1 MMMFFLEKNMKKWKI
16 GISVMLVLC
25 ICMLTAC
32 GSKKSVDDKKIQKIG
47 VFEVKETKTEN
58 VDGSL
63 KLNISLKNTSE
74 KTEKVPLFYISLINK
89 DNLKIVDIENPGGQK
104 VDKNMSTNFE
114 INTDVQYS
122 TVTKIKYKTT
132 K

>member
-1 MMMFFLEKNMKKWKI
+1 MKNKLLI
-16 GISVMLVLC
+16 
-25 ICMLTAC
+25 ICAIILFSLTSAC
-32 GSKKSVDDKKIQKIG
+32 SCYNKKSVDDKKIQKIG

-122 TVTKIKYKTT
+122 TVTKIKYKT
-132 K
+132 KK

>member
-1 MMMFFLEKNMKKWKI
+1 MKNKLLI
-16 GISVMLVLC
+16 
-25 ICMLTAC
+25 ICAIILFSLTSAC
-32 GSKKSVDDKKIQKIG
+32 SCSNKKSVDDKKIQKIG

-63 KLNISLKNTSE
+63 KLNISLKNTSK

>member
-1 MMMFFLEKNMKKWKI
+1 M
-16 GISVMLVLC
+16 
-25 ICMLTAC
+25 
-32 GSKKSVDDKKIQKIG
+32 
-47 VFEVKETKTEN
+47 
-58 VDGSL
+58 
-63 KLNISLKNTSE
+63 KNTSD
-74 KTEKVPLFYISLINK
+74 KTEKVPLFFNSFINK

>member
-1 MMMFFLEKNMKKWKI
+1 MKNKLLI
-16 GISVMLVLC
+16 
-25 ICMLTAC
+25 ICAIILFSLTSAC
-32 GSKKSVDDKKIQKIG
+32 SCSNKKSVDDKKIQKIG

-74 KTEKVPLFYISLINK
+74 

-114 INTDVQYS
+114 INTGIQYS
-122 TVTKIKYKTT
+122 AVTKIKYKTT

>member
-1 MMMFFLEKNMKKWKI
+1 MKNKLLI
-16 GISVMLVLC
+16 
-25 ICMLTAC
+25 ICEIILFSLTSDC
-32 GSKKSVDDKKIQKIG
+32 SCSNKKSVDDKKIQKIG

>member
-1 MMMFFLEKNMKKWKI
+1 MKNKLLI
-16 GISVMLVLC
+16 
-25 ICMLTAC
+25 ICAIILFSLTSAC
-32 GSKKSVDDKKIQKIG
+32 SCSNKKSVDDKKIQKIG

-63 KLNISLKNTSE
+63 KLNISLKNTSK

-104 VDKNMSTNFE
+104 VDKNMSTDFE
-114 INTDVQYS
+114 INTGIQYS
-122 TVTKIKYKTT
+122 IVTKIKYKTT

>member
-1 MMMFFLEKNMKKWKI
+1 MKNKLLI
-16 GISVMLVLC
+16 
-25 ICMLTAC
+25 ICAIILFSLTSAC
-32 GSKKSVDDKKIQKIG
+32 SCSNKKSVDDKKIQKIG

-58 VDGSL
+58 FDGSL
-63 KLNISLKNTSE
+63 KLNISLKNTSK

-104 VDKNMSTNFE
+104 VDKNMSTDFE
-114 INTDVQYS
+114 INTGIQYS
-122 TVTKIKYKTT
+122 FVTKIKYKTT

>member
-1 MMMFFLEKNMKKWKI
+1 MKNKLLI
-16 GISVMLVLC
+16 
-25 ICMLTAC
+25 ICAIILFSLTSAC
-32 GSKKSVDDKKIQKIG
+32 SCSNKKSVDDKKIQKIG

-63 KLNISLKNTSE
+63 KLNISLKNTSK

-114 INTDVQYS
+114 INTGIQYS
-122 TVTKIKYKTT
+122 TVTKIKYKN
-132 K
+132 

>member
-1 MMMFFLEKNMKKWKI
+1 MKNKLLI
-16 GISVMLVLC
+16 
-25 ICMLTAC
+25 ICAIILFSLTSAC
-32 GSKKSVDDKKIQKIG
+32 SCSNKKSVDDKKIQKIG

-89 DNLKIVDIENPGGQK
+89 DNI
-104 VDKNMSTNFE
+104 
-114 INTDVQYS
+114 
-122 TVTKIKYKTT
+122 
-132 K
+132 

>member
-1 MMMFFLEKNMKKWKI
+1 MKNKLLI
-16 GISVMLVLC
+16 
-25 ICMLTAC
+25 ICAIILFSLTSAC
-32 GSKKSVDDKKIQKIG
+32 SCSNKKSVDDKKIQKIG

-63 KLNISLKNTSE
+63 KLNISLKNTSK

-104 VDKNMSTNFE
+104 VDKNMSTDFE
-114 INTDVQYS
+114 INTGIQYS
-122 TVTKIKYKTT
+122 FVTKIKYKTT

>member
-1 MMMFFLEKNMKKWKI
+1 MKNKLLI
-16 GISVMLVLC
+16 
-25 ICMLTAC
+25 ICAIILFSLTSAC
-32 GSKKSVDDKKIQKIG
+32 SCSNKKSVNNKKIQKIG

>member
-1 MMMFFLEKNMKKWKI
+1 MKNKLLI
-16 GISVMLVLC
+16 
-25 ICMLTAC
+25 ICAIILFSLTSAC
-32 GSKKSVDDKKIQKIG
+32 SCSNKKSVDDKKIQKIG

-74 KTEKVPLFYISLINK
+74 KTEKLPQFYISLINK

>member
-1 MMMFFLEKNMKKWKI
+1 MKNKLLI
-16 GISVMLVLC
+16 
-25 ICMLTAC
+25 ICAIILFSLTSAC
-32 GSKKSVDDKKIQKIG
+32 SCSNKKSVDDKKIQKIG